1 MFWETHPH
9 VCADINRPLSN
20 HHFNNNLSKYETN
33 VGADINRPPSNC
45 HFNNNLSKHETNVG
59 ADIIRPP
66 SNRHFNN
73 DLSKHGKIVDTA
85 INSIPKYYPFV
96 SVEIYA
102 IMPDHIHLILKIS
115 HENANKNH
123 TVNNG
128 RIISAPTVN
137 TIIGQMKR
145 WVSKEI
151 GVPIWQKSF
160 YDRILRNEDEYLQAA
175 EYIFNNPM
183 KWEYEHNTTVH

>member
-9 VCADINRPLSN
+9 VCADINRLPPN
-20 HHFNNNLSKYETN
+20 RHFNN
-33 VGADINRPPSNC
+33 D
-45 HFNNNLSKHETNVG
+45 LSKHETNVG
-59 ADIIRPP
+59 ADIIRTP

-73 DLSKHGKIVDTA
+73 NLPKHGKIVDTA

-115 HENANKNH
+115 HENANENH

-160 YDRILRNEDEYLQAA
+160 YDRIIRNQDEYIRAA

-183 KWEYEHNTTVH
+183 KWEYEHIMAQH